1 MAKLLLRTP
10 AERRRVALVV
20 SPVGGVVREMCRER
34 PGGTRAGRVER
45 TLQDK
50 SHAERPTSGGRVRPA
65 PGEAERPVGPDRVT
79 IRDLPRETEGRRRGT
94 GRRLDDHVEASHCLR
109 EALDLKAET
118 PTLIRRAAV
127 RSELGADAWGWGVRG
142 EGHGAGVALVV
153 DAATV
158 VDDVPRQRAPDRAR
172 AREHSLD
179 DGRVAREVDGRGEG
193 PVALHLDV

>member
-1 MAKLLLRTP
+1 
-10 AERRRVALVV
+10 
-20 SPVGGVVREMCRER
+20 
-34 PGGTRAGRVER
+34 
-45 TLQDK
+45 
-50 SHAERPTSGGRVRPA
+50 
-65 PGEAERPVGPDRVT
+65 
-79 IRDLPRETEGRRRGT
+79 
-94 GRRLDDHVEASHCLR
+94 HVEASHCLR

-172 AREHSLD
+172 ARDHSLD

-193 PVALHLDV
+193 PVALHLDVERHRVVPGLRRRPAARLHRRPDAQRDAPSEPSDLEAENEILARGPAVLADHGRKRQ